1 MNGLSE
7 VTVIKRKV
15 LKEVAT
21 LAWQDRLGEI
31 DALPKRLTQEGITNY
46 RCCEYRERAILA
58 DRIKLA
64 LGADLM
70 RKKKDYGG
78 GGEEYPATRYR
89 TTMSQTLRC

>member
-31 DALPKRLTQEGITNY
+31 DALPKRLTQEGSPITGVVNTVNG
-46 RCCEYRERAILA
+46 RFWLT
-58 DRIKLA
+58 
-64 LGADLM
+64 GSSWHW
-70 RKKKDYGG
+70 G
-78 GGEEYPATRYR
+78 P
-89 TTMSQTLRC
+89 